1 MYYNINLIKVY
12 LKRVSNVKLIVG
24 LGNPGKDY
32 KNTRHNVGFFVID
45 NYLNTNDWK
54 EKFNALYHETRI
66 NGEKVLFIKPL
77 TFMNLS
83 GDAVV
88 KFVDYYNVNI
98 DSILVIHDDLDLQ
111 FSTYKLKKNSSAGGH
126 NGIKSIINRLNS
138 QEFAR
143 LKIGVSHDRTIDT
156 KDYVLGN
163 FSKVEIDKLNEMQ
176 KDFNKIIESFII
188 DGIDKTMNVYNSR
201 IK

>member
-163 FSKVEIDKLNEMQ
+163 FSKAEIDKLNEMQ

>member
-1 MYYNINLIKVY
+1 M
-12 LKRVSNVKLIVG
+12 KLIVG

-32 KNTRHNVGFFVID
+32 KNTRHNVGFLVLD
-45 NYLNTNDWK
+45 SYLNTSDWK

-66 NGEKVLFIKPL
+66 NGEKVIFVKPL

-88 KFVDYYNVNI
+88 KFVNYYDVNI
-98 DSILVIHDDLDLQ
+98 DDLLVIHDDLDLP

-126 NGIKSIINRLNS
+126 NGIKSIINRLS
-138 QEFAR
+138 SDAFAR
-143 LKIGVSHDRTIDT
+143 LKVGVSHDRSVDT

-163 FSKVEIDKLNEMQ
+163 FSKSETEKFNEMQ
-176 KDFNKIIESFII
+176 KDFNNIIESFIK
-188 DGIDKTMNVYNSR
+188 DGIERTMNIYNT
-201 IK
+201 KK

>member
-1 MYYNINLIKVY
+1 MFYNIDLIKVY
-12 LKRVSNVKLIVG
+12 LKRVSNMKLIVG

-32 KNTRHNVGFFVID
+32 KNTRHNVGFLVLD
-45 NYLNTNDWK
+45 SYLNTSDWK

-66 NGEKVLFIKPL
+66 NGEKVIFVKPL

-88 KFVDYYNVNI
+88 KFVNYYDVNI
-98 DSILVIHDDLDLQ
+98 DDILVIHDDLDLP

-126 NGIKSIINRLNS
+126 NGIKSIINRLS
-138 QEFAR
+138 SDAFAR
-143 LKIGVSHDRTIDT
+143 LKVGVSHDRSIDT

-163 FSKVEIDKLNEMQ
+163 FSREES
-176 KDFNKIIESFII
+176 IILRENYELLSDIVDNFCLHSL
-188 DGIDKTMNVYNSR
+188 DRLMSKYNH
-201 IK
+201 K